1 MCKQNANKHGSLCE
15 FPPPPDEDGIILA
28 NGKHLQ
34 ENINGASC
42 RKLMDVNNKINFIQL
57 CTSSDIDVDPRRV
70 TALSLSERK
79 AT

>member
-1 MCKQNANKHGSLCE
+1 MEAFANSA
-15 FPPPPDEDGIILA
+15 PPPDEDGITLA

-42 RKLMDVNNKINFIQL
+42 RKLMDVNNKINFMQL

-70 TALSLSERK
+70 TVTQRTEGNLEIISLYK
-79 AT
+79 N